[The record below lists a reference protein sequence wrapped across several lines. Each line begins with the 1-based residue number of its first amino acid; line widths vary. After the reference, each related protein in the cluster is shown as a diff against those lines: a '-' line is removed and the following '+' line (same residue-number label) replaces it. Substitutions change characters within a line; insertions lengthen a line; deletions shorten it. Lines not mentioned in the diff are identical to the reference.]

1 MSELHRSQYLIRAV
15 DDDEEHLD
23 ALRFALVADGYNV
36 QTYASG
42 QEFMDD
48 YDPNTPGCIILDI
61 RMPELSGTD
70 LQELLN
76 EQHCQIPIIFLT
88 GHGDMNLAIH
98 AFRNGAFD
106 FLQKP
111 VKPEEL
117 ILTIE
122 KAIDKSDKT
131 YKDWMKTSPLTRFNS
146 LTDRQKLVLKDMQ
159 SGLSCR
165 AIAEHLGS
173 SERTIQRHRQNVM
186 HKLGLKKIGEVNDF
200 LKQVRREQEREA
212 SMHTIVF

>member
-23 ALRFALVADGYNV
+23 ALRFALTAEGYHV
-36 QTYASG
+36 QTYDGA
-42 QEFMDD
+42 QAFLDD
-48 YDPNTPGCIILDI
+48 FDIDIPGCIILDI

-70 LQELLN
+70 LQEQLN
-76 EQHCQIPIIFLT
+76 ELHCQIPIIFLT

-117 ILTIE
+117 IFTID
-122 KAIDKSDKT
+122 KAIDKSDQA
-131 YKDWMKTSPLTRFNS
+131 YKDWMKTSALTRFNS
-146 LTDRQKLVLKDMQ
+146 LTERQKLVLKDMQ

-165 AIAEHLGS
+165 EIAEHFGS

-186 HKLGLKKIGEVNDF
+186 HKLGLRKISEISDF
-200 LKQVRREQEREA
+200 LKLVQKEQAREA
-212 SMHTIVF
+212 SLRTVVF